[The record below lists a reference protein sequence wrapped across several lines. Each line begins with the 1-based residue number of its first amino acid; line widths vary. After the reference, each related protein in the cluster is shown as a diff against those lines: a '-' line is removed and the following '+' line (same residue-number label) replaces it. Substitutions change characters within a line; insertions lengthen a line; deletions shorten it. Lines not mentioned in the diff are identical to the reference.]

1 MGKLDRK
8 ELVMPRRLE
17 KCIWHICVP
26 FHLSKRKIVSHWLY
40 IVYTNLLENFVENYQ
55 FPKNKSIILIF
66 FRCVLLLRASNLAG
80 VCVVVRHG
88 FQKVLFPGCRNY
100 MVLFWKQTR
109 SMANKKKSWFYGKN
123 KTRQEKAVLYC
134 LSAHP
139 IIRHVKDT
147 ISELRV
153 EDGPES

>member
-1 MGKLDRK
+1 M
-8 ELVMPRRLE
+8 
-17 KCIWHICVP
+17 
-26 FHLSKRKIVSHWLY
+26 
-40 IVYTNLLENFVENYQ
+40 
-55 FPKNKSIILIF
+55 
-66 FRCVLLLRASNLAG
+66 LRASNLAG
-80 VCVVVRHG
+80 VCVVVRRG
-88 FQKVLFPGCRNY
+88 FQKVLFPGCRNSK
-100 MVLFWKQTR
+100 VVVFWKQTR
-109 SMANKKKSWFYGKN
+109 SMANKKKSWFNGKN